1 MAGIGTA
8 TCFAG
13 PLEGKGKLRSPFPEE
28 KLTVTQELAREHKKL
43 TRKAEDL
50 QNGLKDTVLRK
61 SPKAV
66 KVARNHTSF
75 LTKFVKE
82 GSDEVQKKHPKT
94 NWLEIGL
101 RVLLIES
108 LFLEASVVVPIAESF
123 IYHPETKLPH

>member
-94 NWLEIGL
+94 N
-101 RVLLIES
+101 
-108 LFLEASVVVPIAESF
+108 
-123 IYHPETKLPH
+123 